1 MIPAPFPWGYV
12 SLVIGSLLTF
22 PLLWVLEETGGKSV
36 LRKLVPRCPWVN
48 WVGSHMPEP
57 WQKRLLL
64 WNSYLRFRKCA
75 ERGESR
81 AGLIWVVALTKS
93 CVTLRC
99 CYRTPRAWT
108 GMVALDHTCIW
119 TGGASVFAKNG
130 AVTWSD
136 VLSRTDFLLCF
147 VFGWSGPYHRARF
160 VLRPLQQDTFWGPCQ
175 GALGGVAWWCKHAL
189 V

>member
-1 MIPAPFPWGYV
+1 MSF
-12 SLVIGSLLTF
+12 
-22 PLLWVLEETGGKSV
+22 GGDRRKI
-36 LRKLVPRCPWVN
+36 RKLVPRCPWVN

-119 TGGASVFAKNG
+119 TGGASVFAI
-130 AVTWSD
+130 TWSD

-160 VLRPLQQDTFWGPCQ
+160 VLRPLQQDSFWGPCQ